1 MLSMKQLQIQ
11 TLDRHLAEVR
21 LCEQPSKGWIAAI
34 RQALGMNTRQVGA
47 RMGSTQQSAA
57 QLELNEAN
65 GSITLKSL
73 RKAAEALD
81 CRVAYVLIPN
91 AGSLDAAIKKQARKK
106 ATALVTPVDQSMRL
120 EAQEVGNL
128 HEQIEAL
135 AAELAK
141 NPNSK
146 LWD

>member
-1 MLSMKQLQIQ
+1 MIGMKQLQIEM
-11 TLDRHLAEVR
+11 LDRHLAELK

-34 RQALGMNTRQVGA
+34 RKALGMNTRQFGA
-47 RMGSTQQSAA
+47 RMRSAQQSAA
-57 QLELNEAN
+57 QLEQNEIN

-91 AGSLDAAIKKQARKK
+91 EGSLEATIKKQARKK
-106 ATALVTPVDQSMRL
+106 AAELVTPVDQSMRL

-128 HEQIEAL
+128 REQIETLAL
-135 AAELAK
+135 EMAK

-146 LWD
+146 LWE